1 MLCPGPVVP
10 QERVAR
16 NLLLSAMGSAGL
28 TVPLSSSA
36 VDIQHA
42 TTAMATMRNTFL
54 DHSGPG
60 PFALLHDRESPPDAA
75 QQRPNADSRQQ
86 FLTDEQNGCYRNT
99 FYGVQ
104 TTSAT
109 KSRNEGFAAPRSRF
123 HPSGSRQFPRLW
135 NAVWRCWK
143 ATGTA
148 ASQRTPPVAD
158 RHNERSP
165 RVQDL
170 GASIGIQS
178 TMLMNPLT
186 NFAN

>member
-1 MLCPGPVVP
+1 MPLTSSTPPPRWRQCATHFWTTAVP
-10 QERVAR
+10 DLLRCFMIANR
-16 NLLLSAMGSAGL
+16 HRTLLSS
-28 TVPLSSSA
+28 
-36 VDIQHA
+36 DQ
-42 TTAMATMRNTFL
+42 MR
-54 DHSGPG
+54 
-60 PFALLHDRESPPDAA
+60 
-75 QQRPNADSRQQ
+75 DSRPQL
-86 FLTDEQNGCYRNT
+86 LTDEQNGCYRNT

-109 KSRNEGFAAPRSRF
+109 KSRNEGFAARRSRF
-123 HPSGSRQFPRLW
+123 HPSGSRQLPRLW
-135 NAVWRCWK
+135 NAVWRCRK

-170 GASIGIQS
+170 RASIGIQS